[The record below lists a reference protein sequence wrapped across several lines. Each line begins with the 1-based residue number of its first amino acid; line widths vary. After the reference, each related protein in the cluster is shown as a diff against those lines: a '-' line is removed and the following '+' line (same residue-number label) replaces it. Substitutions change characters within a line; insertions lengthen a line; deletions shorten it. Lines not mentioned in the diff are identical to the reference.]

1 MSGQP
6 RRLIAVA
13 GATGKQGGAVA
24 RALLAGGWR
33 VRAITRDPRSL
44 AAEALKSAGAEVVR
58 ADLEVTESLGDAVD
72 RADGV
77 FSVQNF
83 WTSGV
88 DAEIRQGCN
97 LAKAASLCG
106 VRHFIYSSV
115 GGAER
120 RTGIAHFESKWRI
133 EQFIDELGLPAT
145 VLRPVFFMENL
156 REPALRR
163 MILHGILSLPL
174 PRHRALQMIAV
185 ADIGGFAALAFGDPD
200 TYVGRR
206 LEIAGDELS
215 PAEIARVLGAAV
227 NRRVRYL
234 PMPLIAARLAMGK
247 DMADMF
253 GWFNTHG
260 YRADIPTLREKHPGL
275 RDLVTWAAEQDWS

>member
-1 MSGQP
+1 MSEKTRG
-6 RRLIAVA
+6 LIAVA

-24 RALLAGGWR
+24 RALLAEGWR
-33 VRAITRDPRSL
+33 VRAITRNPQGP
-44 AAEALKSAGAEVVR
+44 AAQALKAAGAELVR

-83 WTSGV
+83 WSAGYEG
-88 DAEIRQGCN
+88 EIRQGCN
-97 LAKAASLCG
+97 LARAASLCG
-106 VRHFIYSSV
+106 VRHFVYSSV

-120 RTGIAHFESKWRI
+120 ESGVAHFESKWQVER
-133 EQFIDELGLPAT
+133 FIDELGLPAT

-156 REPALRR
+156 LEPALRR

-185 ADIGGFAALAFGDPD
+185 ADIGRFAALAFGDPD

-253 GWFNTHG
+253 GWFNTDG
-260 YRADIPTLREKHPGL
+260 YRANIPALREKHPGL

>member
-1 MSGQP
+1 MSEQP
-6 RRLIAVA
+6 RGLIAVA

-24 RALLAGGWR
+24 RALLANGWQ
-33 VRAITRDPRSL
+33 VRAITRHPRSP
-44 AAEALKSAGAEVVR
+44 AAEALKSAGAKVVQ

-83 WTSGV
+83 WTSGY
-88 DAEIRQGCN
+88 DAEVRQGCN

-106 VRHFIYSSV
+106 VRHFVYSSV

-120 RTGIAHFESKWRI
+120 GTGIAHFESKWRI
-133 EQFIDELGLPAT
+133 EQFIEELDLPAT

-156 REPALRR
+156 LEPALKGMIRR
-163 MILHGILSLPL
+163 GLISLPL
-174 PRHRALQMIAV
+174 PRNRPLQMIAV
-185 ADIGGFAALAFGDPD
+185 ADIGAFAALAFGNPD
-200 TYVGRR
+200 SHVGRR

-215 PAEIARVLGAAV
+215 PAEMARILGAAV

-234 PMPLIAARLAMGK
+234 PMPMMAARLAMGK

-253 GWFNTHG
+253 RWFNTGG
-260 YRADIPTLREKHPGL
+260 YRANIPALRERHPGL
-275 RDLVTWAAEQDWS
+275 RTLMEWSAGQDWT

>member
-13 GATGKQGGAVA
+13 GATGQQGGAVA

-33 VRAITRDPRSL
+33 VRAITRDPRSP

-156 REPALRR
+156 RELALRR
-163 MILHGILSLPL
+163 MIRHGILSLPL

-185 ADIGGFAALAFGDPD
+185 ADIGSFAALAFGDPD

-206 LEIAGDELS
+206 LEIASDELS
-215 PAEIARVLGAAV
+215 PAEITRVLGEAV

-253 GWFNTHG
+253 RWFNTDG
-260 YRADIPTLREKHPGL
+260 YRADIPALRETHPGL
-275 RDLVTWAAEQDWS
+275 RDLATWAAEQDWS